1 MSQKDFTGLDY
12 SESHRKAL
20 VSKVEDNATIAS
32 AVLRRAE
39 QFVKIAHIAT
49 FDRSMRNLL
58 LGQLLSIQ
66 RAGYEVVGISTP
78 GPDVPVI
85 EAAGIRHIPV
95 HMTRRITPFA
105 DLVSLWRLYRVI
117 RQERFTIVHT
127 HTPKAGVLGQLA
139 AYLAGV
145 PVVIRSVHGFQIHD
159 HMHPVRRRLYIS
171 MEKIAA
177 RCSDIILSQNREDIR
192 IAIERGICSSEKI
205 KHLGNGIDL
214 TYFDP
219 NQISSID
226 IQKRR
231 TELGIPRATQ
241 IVGFVG
247 RLTAKRKGFLDFLAA
262 SRQVVR
268 RSPNVRY
275 LIIGETDFERPDAVS
290 PAVASQYGIEEKCIF
305 VGRRPNEELPL
316 LYAQMD
322 ILVLPSLFEGI
333 PRVVMEASAM
343 RTPIVATNVKGNR
356 EAVIHDRN
364 GLLIPLG
371 DVQALADA
379 IIAVLTDRQKALNL
393 GAEGHRMA
401 QELFDENLVFDK
413 VKAEYARLLRQK
425 DLAVPESHSIPI
437 SVGR

>member
-1 MSQKDFTGLDY
+1 MSQKNLPSLDY
-12 SESHRKAL
+12 SESHQKVL
-20 VSKVEDNATIAS
+20 VSGVQDHLSNAST
-32 AVLRRAE
+32 VPYRGE
-39 QFVKIAHIAT
+39 QFIKIAHIT
-49 FDRSMRNLL
+49 TIDRSLRYLL

-66 RAGYEVVGISTP
+66 RAGYQVVGISSP
-78 GPDVPVI
+78 GPEIPVI
-85 EAAGIRHIPV
+85 EATGIRHIPV
-95 HMTRRITPFA
+95 LMTRRITPLA
-105 DLVSLWRLYRVI
+105 DLVSLWRLYRVM
-117 RQERFTIVHT
+117 RREHFTIVHA
-127 HTPKAGVLGQLA
+127 HTSKAGVLGQLA
-139 AYLAGV
+139 ARLAGV
-145 PVVIRSVHGFQIHD
+145 PVVIRTVHGFQIHD

-177 RCSDIILSQNREDIR
+177 RCSHLILSQNREDIR

-305 VGRRPNEELPL
+305 VGRRPNEEMPL

-322 ILVLPSLFEGI
+322 ILVLPSLYEGI
-333 PRVVMEASAM
+333 PRVLMEASAM

-371 DVQALADA
+371 DVQALTDA
-379 IIAVLTDRQKALNL
+379 IVALLTDQQKALSL
-393 GAEGHRMA
+393 GAEGRRLA
-401 QELFDENLVFDK
+401 LERFDEKLVFDR
-413 VKAEYARLLRQK
+413 VKAEYARLLWQK
-425 DLAVPESHSIPI
+425 GFRVPQSHSIPE
-437 SVGR
+437 SVVR